1 MKGKSLSF
9 WRAILGMALVEAG
22 PPHPGNQ
29 MKKDEMGAC
38 AGFLGQQ
45 KPSSVSSKD
54 AFSRH
59 EPSCD
64 IQIKGQRPVPG
75 VCGP

>member
-1 MKGKSLSF
+1 
-9 WRAILGMALVEAG
+9 
-22 PPHPGNQ
+22 
-29 MKKDEMGAC
+29 MKKDEIGVC

-64 IQIKGQRPVPG
+64 IQIQGQRPVPG
-75 VCGP
+75 LCGPMPGNLLTGLLDHLKGLA